1 MPNTQRPWRR
11 GSTFGPGYRQP
22 MCRERRAVWRAR
34 LDIHRRAG
42 RLTAL
47 QCEVGRAMLRRLG
60 QDGRLDPSME
70 TIAADAGASVRS
82 VQRAV
87 AALSSCG
94 LLTWT
99 RRLVRTG
106 WRAAQTSNAYVLT
119 VGDPPAWPA
128 ARCGGQ
134 RDRQTRRPDSSAAQT
149 TTWQPPP
156 EADREAARSAL
167 AAVRASR
174 AATIA
179 RLLTGGRATARQ

>member
-1 MPNTQRPWRR
+1 MPTASRPWRR
-11 GSTFGPGYRQP
+11 NSTFGSGFRVPL
-22 MCRERRAVWRAR
+22 CREKRAVWRAR
-34 LDIHRRAG
+34 LDLARRAG
-42 RLTAL
+42 RITPLAA
-47 QCEVGRAMLRRLG
+47 EVGRALLTRLAV
-60 QDGRLDPSME
+60 DGRCDPALA

-87 AALSSCG
+87 AALCSCG

-179 RLLTGGRATARQ
+179 RLLTGGRATARR